1 MKRLQS
7 QALVCS
13 KSRESGFPSLS
24 LLKVYSYY
32 IVSEQKENTVLQG
45 KIKIGELAKL
55 TDCQVETIRYY
66 EREGLLPEPSRTE
79 ANYRMYGDEHIDRLS
94 LIRRCRSLDMA
105 LNDIR
110 TLLRFRDAPEENCC
124 EVNVL
129 LDDHINHVAERIA
142 SLEALKK
149 QLKCLRRLCNASQAA
164 KDCGILNDLAVE
176 TNVDAQS
183 PVGAPTP
190 SRLSART
197 PSNR

>member
-1 MKRLQS
+1 M
-7 QALVCS
+7 
-13 KSRESGFPSLS
+13 
-24 LLKVYSYY
+24 
-32 IVSEQKENTVLQG
+32 LQG

-66 EREGLLPEPSRTE
+66 EREGLLSEPSRTE

-110 TLLRFRDAPEENCC
+110 TLLRFRDAPEDNCC

-129 LDDHINHVAERIA
+129 LDDHINYVAERIA

-149 QLKCLRRLCNASQAA
+149 QLKSLRRLCNASQAA

-176 TNVDAQS
+176 TNV
-183 PVGAPTP
+183 VTP
-190 SRLSART
+190 KPIAASASSRPGART
-197 PSNR
+197 QSKR

>member
-1 MKRLQS
+1 MLH
-7 QALVCS
+7 
-13 KSRESGFPSLS
+13 
-24 LLKVYSYY
+24 
-32 IVSEQKENTVLQG
+32 G

-55 TDCQVETIRYY
+55 TDCHVETIRYY

-79 ANYRMYGDEHIDRLS
+79 SNYRMYGDEHVDRLS

-110 TLLRFRDAPEENCC
+110 SLLRFRDAPEENCC
-124 EVNVL
+124 EVNLL

-149 QLKCLRRLCNASQAA
+149 QLNCLRQLCNESQAA

-176 TNVDAQS
+176 TNLVTPNPFAASASSRSGARVQS
-183 PVGAPTP
+183 KQ
-190 SRLSART
+190 
-197 PSNR
+197 